1 MTDLA
6 KAIAMS
12 GALNEG
18 MLRELTKW
26 RLPGV
31 VVPDGQAFG
40 TPEEAVEA
48 IEEAL
53 TSAGQV
59 EMRVTDLDVLK
70 DFLVS
75 RKEGKLYLVGEQ
87 GARGTWPVT
96 FGVIDRRSH
105 LDYIIPWNSDTI
117 EMLLTNG
124 ESCLIDDKKKKIY
137 FGSVTD
143 LYFGE
148 QKAFILCTP
157 IREGHGK
164 RSTSEQK

>member
-18 MLRELTKW
+18 MLRELMKW

-31 VVPDGQAFG
+31 IVPDGQVFE
-40 TPEEAVEA
+40 TPEAAVEA

-53 TSAGQV
+53 TGKSQV
-59 EMRVTDLDVLK
+59 EVRVTDLDVVK
-70 DFLVS
+70 NFLMN
-75 RKEGKLYLVGEQ
+75 RREGKLHLVTDQ
-87 GARGTWPVT
+87 GTRGTWPVT
-96 FGVIDRRSH
+96 FGVIDRKSH
-105 LDYIIPWNSDTI
+105 FDYIIPWNSDTI
-117 EMLLTNG
+117 EVLLTNG
-124 ESCLIDDKKKKIY
+124 ESCLIDDHKKKVY
-137 FGSVTD
+137 FGTVTD

-157 IREGHGK
+157 IREGHDK
-164 RSTSEQK
+164 RSTSE

>member
-1 MTDLA
+1 
-6 KAIAMS
+6 MS

-18 MLRELTKW
+18 MLSELTKW
-26 RLPGV
+26 KLPGV
-31 VVPDGQAFG
+31 VVPEGQVFE

-53 TSAGQV
+53 TGKSQV
-59 EMRVTDLDVLK
+59 EVRVTDLDVLK
-70 DFLVS
+70 NFLVS
-75 RKEGKLYLVGEQ
+75 RKEGKLHLVGEQ
-87 GARGTWPVT
+87 GAKGTWPVT

-105 LDYIIPWNSDTI
+105 VDYIIPWNSDTI

-124 ESCLIDDKKKKIY
+124 ESCLIDDNKKKIY

-164 RSTSEQK
+164 RSTSDQK

>member
-1 MTDLA
+1 MSDLA

-12 GALNEG
+12 GALDQS
-18 MLRELTKW
+18 MLRELCKW

-31 VVPDGQAFG
+31 VVPDGGEFK

-59 EMRVTDLDVLK
+59 ELRVTDLDVLK
-70 DFLVS
+70 NFLVS
-75 RKEGKLYLVGEQ
+75 RKEGKLHLVSDKGTK
-87 GARGTWPVT
+87 GTWPVT
-96 FGVIDRRSH
+96 YGVIDRRSH
-105 LDYIIPWNSDTI
+105 FDYIIPWNSDTI

-124 ESCLIDDKKKKIY
+124 ESHLIDDRKKKIY
-137 FGSVTD
+137 FSTVTD
-143 LYFGE
+143 LYFGS

-157 IREGHGK
+157 IREEHGK
-164 RSTSEQK
+164 RNSD